1 MMSLCCDV
9 LKALQGKTLVT
20 AESLTGGGIGAALTQ
35 VPGSSEVYKG
45 GVICYTNWV
54 KENILGVP
62 GEILAQDGA
71 VSLRTA
77 EHLASGVRALLKAD
91 TAVAVTG
98 LAGPGGALPGKP
110 VGTVYLAGA
119 DTRTDTGYLMR
130 LTLGGYQD
138 RQIIRTRAA
147 LYALDMLRRMALGL
161 DVPDSVRFTPETA
174 DRELDI

>member
-1 MMSLCCDV
+1 MSLCCDV

-91 TAVAVTG
+91 VAVAVTG
-98 LAGPGGALPGKP
+98 LAGPGGDEFGHS
-110 VGTVYLAGA
+110 VGTRFSSA
-119 DTRTDTGYLMR
+119 
-130 LTLGGYQD
+130 
-138 RQIIRTRAA
+138 IRTRRIPTRGNITSPATGK
-147 LYALDMLRRMALGL
+147 RCG
-161 DVPDSVRFTPETA
+161 VRPSKPH
-174 DRELDI
+174 

>member
-1 MMSLCCDV
+1 MTSLCCDV
-9 LKALQGKTLVT
+9 LKTLRGKTLVT

-71 VSLRTA
+71 VSRPTA

-91 TAVAVTG
+91 VAVAVTG
-98 LAGPGGALPGKP
+98 LAGPA
-110 VGTVYLAGA
+110 GTNS
-119 DTRTDTGYLMR
+119 DTAWERSSSA
-130 LTLGGYQD
+130 
-138 RQIIRTRAA
+138 IRTRRIPTQGNITSLATGKRCGIRP
-147 LYALDMLRRMALGL
+147 LKPR
-161 DVPDSVRFTPETA
+161 
-174 DRELDI
+174 